1 MAMRDTDPYR
11 NVRSIRFKYRQ
22 RRFLKI
28 SGMIDWII
36 QTKGKCRILDLGG
49 SEAYWLIARDYLS
62 DKRGKVEITLVN
74 LELPNIEDPSLFR
87 ARIGDA
93 CNVADL
99 EDNSFDLVHSNS
111 VIEHV
116 GSWGRMKSMAQEV
129 RRLAPHYY
137 VQSPYFWF
145 PFEPHYTRLCY
156 HWLPQNMQAK
166 RLLARGYGFI
176 ERKQDIDA
184 AMETVQ
190 HTILL
195 DKGQFAF
202 LFPDGRMEHEIFL
215 GLTKSLIAIR

>member
-1 MAMRDTDPYR
+1 MLNTDPYK
-11 NVRSIRFKYRQ
+11 NSKSTRFRYRQ
-22 RRFLKI
+22 RRFQKM
-28 SGMIDWII
+28 SGMIDRII
-36 QTKGKCRILDLGG
+36 QARGACRILDLGG
-49 SEAYWLIARDYLS
+49 SEVYWLVARDYLS
-62 DKRGKVEITLVN
+62 DKLGKVEITLLN
-74 LELPNIEDPSLFR
+74 LEQPHIEDHSTFR

-116 GSWGRMKSMAQEV
+116 GSWDQMKSMAREI

-145 PFEPHYTRLCY
+145 PFEPHYTRIGY

-166 RLLARGYGFI
+166 RLLARQHGFV
-176 ERKQDIDA
+176 ERQPDIDA
-184 AMETVQ
+184 AMKTVQ
-190 HTILL
+190 HTALL

-202 LFPDGRMEHEIFL
+202 LFPDARMEHEIFL
-215 GLTKSLIAIR
+215 GVTKSLIAIR